1 MDTNNILEIFKKQV
15 SETAKAK
22 KYQQGLS
29 IEDQETIIDTFEDV
43 INDNLFDGQSIVSN
57 LKGEIQ

>member
-15 SETAKAK
+15 SATAEAK

-29 IEDQETIIDTFEDV
+29 IEDQESVIDTFEDI
-43 INDNLFDGQSIVSN
+43 INEKLFDGQSIVST

>member
-1 MDTNNILEIFKKQV
+1 MDTNNILEIFRKQV
-15 SETAKAK
+15 SETGKAK

-29 IEDQETIIDTFEDV
+29 IEDQETIIDTFIDV
-43 INDNLFDGQSIVSN
+43 INDNLFDGQAIVSN

>member
-1 MDTNNILEIFKKQV
+1 MDTNSILEIFKKQV

-22 KYQQGLS
+22 KYQQVLS

-43 INDNLFDGQSIVSN
+43 INDNLFDGQTIVSN